1 MILYHF
7 EISFFILDNILC
19 LKSISYSQSHSR
31 FFLLIFT
38 LSIFSHPFS
47 FHLFL
52 SLYLKYIFIS
62 SLWLEMH
69 FLKIQS
75 DKFCHL
81 LEVFQPFIFSVIIDT
96 IRFNLVVYFF
106 NVSHLFYAFFWL
118 EYFYGYILSLSL
130 SYCCNSSLWYFR
142 LRILQEICLSY
153 EVVF

>member
-1 MILYHF
+1 ML
-7 EISFFILDNILC
+7 EIYF
-19 LKSISYSQSHSR
+19 
-31 FFLLIFT
+31 IFT
-38 LSIFSHPFS
+38 KPLQILFINFHTVIFFHPFS

-75 DKFCHL
+75 DKLCHL

-96 IRFNLVVYFF
+96 IRFNLAIL
-106 NVSHLFYAFFWL
+106 LFIFLMFPICSMPSFGSNIFMAK
-118 EYFYGYILSLSL
+118 FYLFHCLI
-130 SYCCNSSLWYFR
+130 CCNSSLWYFR

-153 EVVF
+153 EVVFEYFLGII